1 MEYKEEYDAMNE
13 YYRLKHS
20 YEKRIQDAKNKIKAP
35 KEIKDKITGA
45 TYTVEKTT
53 EEKRLSIQQ
62 MKPNCIYCNKP
73 VGTIFIN
80 SNKKLVAKCGANNIT
95 SSQHKPCTLNIDIDK
110 GIIGHVEHMYY
121 EFLEMKRDIEKTI
134 VRLKMDLLFKYSTEE
149 ETLEKFEESLED
161 YNYYTDGINF
171 TSQEIINLVNKTE
184 NKSQLTENTE
194 GIKNDIRF
202 IKEAIKEYHD
212 SKEPQL
218 ILDGLNKYINEL
230 IPKLSELKKLKYDYY
245 DVEKD
250 EHTNEFKLVKTGVS
264 TTFLENILD
273 NKPPTI
279 NSFVQ

>member
-45 TYTVEKTT
+45 TYTIEKTT
-53 EEKRLSIQQ
+53 EEKRRAIQQ

-80 SNKKLVAKCGANNIT
+80 SNKKLVAKCGANNLK
-95 SSQHKPCTLNIDIDK
+95 SSPHKPCTLNIDIDT
-110 GIIGHVEHMYY
+110 GSIGHVEDMYY
-121 EFLEMKRDIEKTI
+121 EFLELKRDVEKTI
-134 VRLKMDLLFKYSTEE
+134 IRLKMDLLFKYATEE

-161 YNYYTDGINF
+161 YNYYADGINF
-171 TSQEIINLVNKTE
+171 TSQEIVNLVNKTE
-184 NKSQLTENTE
+184 NKSQLTENME

-202 IKEAIKEYHD
+202 IKETIKEYQD

-230 IPKLSELKKLKYDYY
+230 IPKLSEFKKLKYDYY

-250 EHTNEFKLVKTGVS
+250 ENTNEFKLVTTGVS

>member
-35 KEIKDKITGA
+35 KEIKDKITGS

-53 EEKRLSIQQ
+53 EEKRLAIQQ

-80 SNKKLVAKCGANNIT
+80 SNKKLVAKCGANNLT
-95 SSQHKPCTLNIDIDK
+95 SSQYKPCTLNIDIDT
-110 GIIGHVEHMYY
+110 GSIGHVEDLYY
-121 EFLEMKRDIEKTI
+121 EFLELKRDVEKTI
-134 VRLKMDLLFKYSTEE
+134 IRLKMDLLFKYATEE

-161 YNYYTDGINF
+161 YNYYTEGIQSTFND
-171 TSQEIINLVNKTE
+171 IVNLANKTK
-184 NKSQLTENTE
+184 NKPQITENTE
-194 GIKNDIRF
+194 GIKNDIQF
-202 IKEAIKEYHD
+202 IKETIKEYSE

-218 ILDGLNKYINEL
+218 ILDALNKYINEL
-230 IPKLSELKKLKYDYY
+230 IPKLSQLKELKYDYY
-245 DVEKD
+245 NVEKD
-250 EHTNEFKLVKTGVS
+250 EYTNEHKLVTTRVS

-273 NKPPTI
+273 NKEPTI